1 MMSQHV
7 DIRCEKSNARPV
19 GRPNGAHPAR
29 IAGRCRAGISVHDL
43 GAVFGTQRRDDFA
56 GAQRRPRMKARTKEV
71 ARTIVRS
78 G

>member
-1 MMSQHV
+1 MQ
-7 DIRCEKSNARPV
+7 DQKV
-19 GRPNGAHPAR
+19 GW
-29 IAGRCRAGISVHDL
+29 IASVQRELRAVTVPGFPRMTS

-56 GAQRRPRMKARTKEV
+56 GAQRRPRMKANAKEV